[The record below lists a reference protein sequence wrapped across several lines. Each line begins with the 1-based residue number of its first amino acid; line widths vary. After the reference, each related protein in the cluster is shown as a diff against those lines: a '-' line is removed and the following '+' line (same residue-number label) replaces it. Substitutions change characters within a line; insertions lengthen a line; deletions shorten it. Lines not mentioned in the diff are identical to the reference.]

1 MTKDLLDNGATCIL
15 DLLHIYTSKMSS
27 KLKLPL
33 NIPPGV
39 NVDLNHV
46 QAVMEA
52 WTDECS
58 EFIKT
63 VKENC
68 LLKYCS
74 AMFSDLEIQL
84 IKNLLD
90 LVYIFCQCSCDIKLE
105 TVEDETLKKL
115 ESVNSVGDKHKDERK
130 STSANR
136 KLSSEKSDSPL
147 NAQFKNPPLSD
158 TAKQYQVRK
167 YVYLIPM
174 IITAIK

>member
-1 MTKDLLDNGATCIL
+1 
-15 DLLHIYTSKMSS
+15 MSS

-39 NVDLNHV
+39 NVDVNHV

-52 WTDECS
+52 WTEECS

-74 AMFSDLEIQL
+74 AMFTDLEIQL

-90 LVYIFCQCSCDIKLE
+90 LVCIFCQCSCDIKLE

-115 ESVNSVGDKHKDERK
+115 ESVNNGGDKHKDERK

-136 KLSSEKSDSPL
+136 KLSEKSNSPL
-147 NAQFKNPPLSD
+147 DAQFKNPLLSD
-158 TAKQYQVRK
+158 TAKQYQVCK
-167 YVYLIPM
+167 YVYLIPL
-174 IITAIK
+174 IITDIE